1 MPGDYKDKITSWL
14 QFNRRAQA
22 KFNFE
27 LSEIANMD
35 QMPISFEFLDS
46 RTYDTTGVRTV
57 FVKQTGS
64 GWDRRQATLQILVH
78 ADGIQRCK
86 PLLIFHGKNEDRR
99 QKPKAGSLRREYKLY
114 DSRVEVI
121 PSLIL

>member
-1 MPGDYKDKITSWL
+1 MLNNVEWFGTLDVLKPSST
-14 QFNRRAQA
+14 
-22 KFNFE
+22 FE

-35 QMPISFEFLDS
+35 QTPIAFEFLDN

-86 PLLIFHGKNEDRR
+86 PLLIFHGMNKDHR
-99 QKPKAGSLRREYKLY
+99 QKPKAGSLRREYRFY
-114 DSRVEVI
+114 DSRVEV
-121 PSLIL
+121 SALILIILVV